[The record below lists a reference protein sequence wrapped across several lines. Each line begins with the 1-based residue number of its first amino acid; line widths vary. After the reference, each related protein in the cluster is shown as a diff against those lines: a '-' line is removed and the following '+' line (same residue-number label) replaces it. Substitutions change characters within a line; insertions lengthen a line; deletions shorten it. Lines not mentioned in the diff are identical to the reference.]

1 MIYSL
6 KLTPSQNNPV
16 AKKILSSGPVYWY
29 PVSIE
34 DSTFTSLNIAHNK
47 HVDHLISS
55 FKADG
60 YVVYS
65 IKLNKDYT
73 HFLYSGSV
81 GDKKIVPIFPS
92 MPLVVK
98 DANIYYYFSKN
109 DFYEY
114 CHQIKQLF
122 FQGSSNQIF
131 TPPES
136 WGKSYRRWIDDLEKN
151 SDEYSQLKRLSEE
164 DLVKVHMSK
173 FFSPNWDITLSK
185 VSDEECEYCC
195 SIGLNIILNLI
206 DLLPNDTWHTPYD
219 KQTFRY
225 MLKKGFLISWLD
237 TFPPTFD
244 INKFMLE
251 VSKLSK
257 KKINGLEEIKNFKN
271 RVIWDL
277 VTRHP
282 IFKIIYYFTR
292 YEKSSPQLKFIFDNL
307 FHFIPKEKKRY
318 INWPEFQPK
327 IFVEYF
333 ELHFMQKVPNEKYLS
348 SIGCELNTILDQPP
362 EIRKYSSIPWH
373 DSDGQVHRVRYRF
386 ICRIALPV
394 LLDYLQLT
402 EFLRQTGKAMKYI
415 VNDVGLTFDEKEI
428 WLKRIG
434 IKIALHPNFEDNVL
448 SAFCKKMHLFSKPDN
463 GVIDEKNK
471 FKILHEELI
480 CDYPYLNLDRLDFD
494 FQYIHTELNMSLFRD
509 FRFGCG

>member
-6 KLTPSQNNPV
+6 KLTPSLTNYV
-16 AKKILSSGPVYWY
+16 AKKLLSTGPVYWY

-34 DSTFTSLNIAHNK
+34 DSTFMSLNIACNK
-47 HVDHLISS
+47 HVDHLNYS

-60 YVVYS
+60 YLVYG
-65 IKLNKDYT
+65 IKLNEDYT
-73 HFLYSGSV
+73 LFLYSGSV

-92 MPLVVK
+92 MPFVVK
-98 DANIYYYFSKN
+98 DANIYYYFSEN

-114 CHQIKQLF
+114 CHQIRQLF

-136 WGKSYRRWIDDLEKN
+136 WGKIYQRWIYDLKQN
-151 SDEYSQLKRLSEE
+151 SDEYRQLKRLSEE
-164 DLVKVHMSK
+164 DMVKTHMSK

-206 DLLPNDTWHTPYD
+206 DLLPNDIWSTPYD
-219 KQTFRY
+219 KPIFRY
-225 MLKKGFLISWLD
+225 MLKKGFLTSWLE
-237 TFPPTFD
+237 TCPPTFD
-244 INKFMLE
+244 ANKFILE
-251 VSKLSK
+251 VSELSG

-271 RVIWDL
+271 KVIWDL
-277 VTRHP
+277 VTKHP
-282 IFKIIYYFTR
+282 IFKIIYYITR
-292 YEKSSPQLKFIFDNL
+292 YENSSPQLNFIFDNL

-318 INWPEFQPK
+318 ISWPEFQPK

-333 ELHFMQKVPNEKYLS
+333 DLHFMQKVPNEQRLNLIRYK
-348 SIGCELNTILDQPP
+348 LNTIFDRPP
-362 EIRKYSSIPWH
+362 EIRKYSSTPWY
-373 DSDGQVHRVRYRF
+373 DSDGQVHHVRYRF
-386 ICRIALPV
+386 ICRIELPA
-394 LLDYLQLT
+394 LLDYIQLT
-402 EFLRQTGKAMKYI
+402 EFIRQTDKAIKYLL
-415 VNDVGLTFDEKEI
+415 NDTGLTFDEKEI

-448 SAFCKKMHLFSKPDN
+448 SAFSKKIHIISKPDN
-463 GVIDEKNK
+463 AVIDEKNK

-494 FQYIHTELNMSLFRD
+494 FQYIHTELNKSLFRD
-509 FRFGCG
+509 FHFGCG